1 MPRAMRMRLRGR
13 GWSVRRLVLL
23 VRLGERFGHESLAR
37 DGPCADRRADQECA
51 ASFIMLAHACLLPV
65 RYELVF
71 TDGNVR
77 MSLLTFA
84 DKVMGQPS

>member
-1 MPRAMRMRLRGR
+1 
-13 GWSVRRLVLL
+13 
-23 VRLGERFGHESLAR
+23 
-37 DGPCADRRADQECA
+37 
-51 ASFIMLAHACLLPV
+51 MLAHACLLPV

-71 TDGNVR
+71 TGNVR

>member
-1 MPRAMRMRLRGR
+1 MRLRGR
-13 GWSVRRLVLL
+13 GWRIRRLVLF
-23 VRLGERFGHESLAR
+23 VRLGEQFGHESLAG

-51 ASFIMLAHACLLPV
+51 ASFILLAHAFLLPV

-71 TDGNVR
+71 TGNIR
-77 MSLLTFA
+77 MSLLAFA

>member
-1 MPRAMRMRLRGR
+1 MRMRLRGR
-13 GWSVRRLVLL
+13 GWSIRRLVLF
-23 VRLGERFGHESLAR
+23 VRLGERFGHESLAG

-71 TDGNVR
+71 TGNVR
-77 MSLLTFA
+77 MSLLAFA